1 MSWQLPHGK
10 PPTGANDL
18 LSNQPRAGSPQTRRV
33 IRILFYYFILF
44 FYNSNL
50 YKNKLSQEIAIVHV
64 VGHIT
69 NRRRQDGKMV
79 GAAAAVMPRAW
90 REDVDA
96 DQPFELGEGVTQYD
110 VDAFGI
116 SLAGPTLP
124 NTTLG
129 LRSGGQARRFIILSR
144 SQSAISGIS
153 NQCSRSIQEHALNF
167 VHVINLSLMELW
179 SL

>member
-1 MSWQLPHGK
+1 M
-10 PPTGANDL
+10 
-18 LSNQPRAGSPQTRRV
+18 GSPQLGRTTHFQTNHGRDLPRRDGSSE
-33 IRILFYYFILF
+33 FYFIIIFCF

-129 LRSGGQARRFIILSR
+129 LRSGGQARQFIILSR